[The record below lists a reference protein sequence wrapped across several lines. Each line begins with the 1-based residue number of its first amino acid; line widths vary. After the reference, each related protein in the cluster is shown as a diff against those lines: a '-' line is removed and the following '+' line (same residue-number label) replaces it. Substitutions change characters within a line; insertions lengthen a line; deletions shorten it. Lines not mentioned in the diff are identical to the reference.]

1 MSKDVRPLEV
11 YSCDLLVD
19 GKQVAFVVS
28 DHDKN
33 ILVYIYDPEGNEIH
47 VYVQIY
53 PTVIVVVLDVFNI
66 NPRPRL

>member
-33 ILVYIYDPEGNEIH
+33 ILVYIYDPEGNEVH
-47 VYVQIY
+47 VYVLIY
-53 PTVIVVVLDVFNI
+53 STVIVVVLDVFNI